1 MDETAFEVVFDK
13 WNKKYILEVSSLS
26 EKKTSANSAP
36 LCLSGRQFF
45 GLSFP
50 QGLPGGLRRGKA
62 ALLSAD
68 GRRSRSVYG
77 NLRSANLQGSQH

>member
-13 WNKKYILEVSSLS
+13 WNKKNILEVSSLS

-50 QGLPGGLRRGKA
+50 QGLPGGLRGGKA
-62 ALLSAD
+62 ALLGAD
-68 GRRSRSVYG
+68 GRRGRSVYG
-77 NLRSANLQGSQH
+77 NLRGANLQGP